1 MAEAAEFDIYEKYA
15 EDIMSAECR
24 DALQDLVN
32 QQDVSKLSSAGRGF
46 REAVKYYL
54 PKLLM
59 APIWHAFSYFEYVR
73 SLMELSPSQE
83 DKEVF
88 EQVQGLLSPLE
99 TSLKEH
105 VAKLP
110 KYVFNSALMRVF
122 EFEFVAKFE
131 FSLVSFTVPG
141 IHRCHMHI

>member
-1 MAEAAEFDIYEKYA
+1 MAVVLKVFSNHFFCCKNKYYIQFLKICCTELAEAAEFDIYEKYA
-15 EDIMSAECR
+15 EDITSDECK
-24 DALQDLVN
+24 DALQNLVN
-32 QQDVSKLSSAGRGF
+32 QQDSIKLSSAGQGF
-46 REAVKYYL
+46 KEAVKYYL
-54 PKLLM
+54 PKLLL

-73 SLMELSPSQE
+73 SLMDLSTSQE

-110 KYVFNSALMRVF
+110 K
-122 EFEFVAKFE
+122 
-131 FSLVSFTVPG
+131 
-141 IHRCHMHI
+141 

>member
-1 MAEAAEFDIYEKYA
+1 MCFELNAELAEAAEFDIYKKYA
-15 EDIMSAECR
+15 EDIMSTVCR

-99 TSLKEH
+99 TCLKEH

-110 KYVFNSALMRVF
+110 K
-122 EFEFVAKFE
+122 
-131 FSLVSFTVPG
+131 
-141 IHRCHMHI
+141 

>member
-15 EDIMSAECR
+15 EDITSAECK
-24 DALQDLVN
+24 DALQNLVN
-32 QQDVSKLSSAGRGF
+32 QQDASKLSSAGHGF

-54 PKLLM
+54 PKLLL

-110 KYVFNSALMRVF
+110 K
-122 EFEFVAKFE
+122 
-131 FSLVSFTVPG
+131 
-141 IHRCHMHI
+141 